1 MDRVS
6 GYDIF
11 NNSTKAWNT
20 FSDQI
25 KHLENDLFIMTVN
38 KNKVGE
44 IPQDIQ
50 ASLHSLQMAIKRV
63 LKERE

>member
-6 GYDIF
+6 SYDIS
-11 NNSTKAWNT
+11 NNPTRAWNT
-20 FSDQI
+20 LSDQI

-50 ASLHSLQMAIKRV
+50 ASLYSLQIAIKRA